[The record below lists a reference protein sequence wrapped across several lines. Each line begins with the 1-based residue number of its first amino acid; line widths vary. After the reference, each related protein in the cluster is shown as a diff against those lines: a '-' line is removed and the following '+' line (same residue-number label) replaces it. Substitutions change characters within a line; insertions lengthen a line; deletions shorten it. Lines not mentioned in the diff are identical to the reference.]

1 MRQVAEPEAAV
12 RKRGLDEKNCRVSV
26 FDVWTEQVY
35 PLSMAEARENTRL
48 SNAVVATIRAAA
60 RRHGMEAPRVFGS
73 VAAGT
78 SRPDSDLDL
87 LVRLGPGRGYSDLL
101 AFCDELEAELGRRV
115 DVLTEDALNPFLH
128 RRILAGAV
136 AL

>member
-1 MRQVAEPEAAV
+1 MRQRAMAEVAAEGANCGAEWRRISRFDARA
-12 RKRGLDEKNCRVSV
+12 KRSYPSGMAETSEE
-26 FDVWTEQVY
+26 T
-35 PLSMAEARENTRL
+35 PLS
-48 SNAVVATIRAAA
+48 SAVVAAILDAA

-73 VAAGT
+73 VVTGT

-101 AFCDELEAELGRRV
+101 AFCDELEADLGRKV

-128 RRILAGAV
+128 RGILAEAI

>member
-1 MRQVAEPEAAV
+1 
-12 RKRGLDEKNCRVSV
+12 
-26 FDVWTEQVY
+26 
-35 PLSMAEARENTRL
+35 MAETIEPATL
-48 SNAVVATIRAAA
+48 SSAVVAAIRETA

-87 LVRLGPGRGYSDLL
+87 LVRLGPGRGYADLL
-101 AFCDELEAELGRRV
+101 AFCDELEAELGRKV

-128 RRILAGAV
+128 RGILAEAI